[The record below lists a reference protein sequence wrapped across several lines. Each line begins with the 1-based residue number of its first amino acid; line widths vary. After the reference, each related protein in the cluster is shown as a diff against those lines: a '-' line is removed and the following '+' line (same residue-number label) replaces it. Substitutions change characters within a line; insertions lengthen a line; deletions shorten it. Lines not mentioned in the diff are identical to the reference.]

1 MTIYQKNELDQIPS
15 EAWYQASIA
24 ELSSRFPDDAAG
36 FFGPESVT
44 WKIYREPG
52 ILIGSYKALLLQVA
66 HPAVGA
72 GVKIYSNFQKDYLG
86 RAYRTFLNM
95 SSIFFGS
102 CSLAKKTAN
111 HLHSMHYR
119 ICGSYIQRNGEEKKF
134 CANEPQ
140 LLTWILA
147 TLVATSIQAYDL
159 LRPALTLEE
168 KNRFIKEAQITAQ
181 LMGIPPGFFPESYES
196 FVEYFTRVLESKQL
210 EIGSTAE
217 HLATDIL
224 RGPFPFLRKA
234 NRLFATALLPK
245 VLIEQYQLEWNKKL
259 AQRFQN
265 RMSFIRRFY
274 SWWPDAIRHAPP
286 YYQALYRVAKSKK
299 ESPKKLSVFFHWLGK
314 HIKVPFLI
322 REIH

>member
-1 MTIYQKNELDQIPS
+1 MTVYQKDNLDPIPS
-15 EAWYQASIA
+15 EVWYQASIA
-24 ELSSRFPDDAAG
+24 ELSSRFPNDAAG
-36 FFGPESVT
+36 FFGPESIT

-102 CSLAKKTAN
+102 CRLAKKTAN
-111 HLHSMHYR
+111 HLHRMHYR
-119 ICGSYIQRNGEEKKF
+119 ICGTYIKADGTEKKF

-147 TLVATSIQAYDL
+147 TLVETSIQAYEL

-181 LMGIPPGFFPESYES
+181 LMGIPAGYFPESYES
-196 FVEYFTRVLESKQL
+196 FIEYFTRVLQSKQL

-224 RGPFPFLRKA
+224 RGPFPFLRKT

-245 VLIEQYQLEWNKKL
+245 TLIEQYQLEWNKKL
-259 AQRFQN
+259 EKRFQK
-265 RMSFIRRFY
+265 RMAFIRRLY
-274 SWWPDAIRHAPP
+274 AWWPSALRYAPP
-286 YYQALYRVAKSKK
+286 FYQALYRTAKEKQ
-299 ESPKKLSVFFHWLGK
+299 ERPKLLSSFFYCLGQRVK
-314 HIKVPFLI
+314 APFLI
-322 REIH
+322 REIA